1 MFPGIQE
8 KLAHEG
14 VTWHPFLCPAVY
26 RDSEKGQGLVRV
38 VSTIA
43 VVRDIQ
49 SPDLRIPVFGG
60 GTPIPFDRQLTHEAW
75 CPDGLL
81 WRDEGSWRVD
91 F

>member
-49 SPDLRIPVFGG
+49 SPDLRIPVWWG
-60 GTPIPFDRQLTHEAW
+60 DTH
-75 CPDGLL
+75 PL
-81 WRDEGSWRVD
+81 
-91 F
+91 